1 MTSFWIFGGHALSVG
16 LVSAFVFLRYYRS
29 VTVIDVPTPILL
41 STQDMLVFLCS
52 LFEPLQFLVIAPAQD
67 LINLLTIDLIKNA
80 VWTEIDFSDGM
91 FWKFINS
98 LFAIFG
104 FWLLILGVVVFLKVL
119 RQILD
124 LPALLLLLLR
134 PLNFV
139 FLFSLF
145 TTFDCNEGYD
155 EFSVDDAF
163 MDVDCYESCWEGRH
177 LRYSIVVAIVIFSY
191 AVLSLCILN
200 NLSFM
205 LEGHQFVSTP
215 TFLMSR
221 IAVQVVLICLFKSR
235 RVLGSAWHSGL
246 HLSVLSV
253 YVLIISLRKSLNVPT
268 LNLWHTVVHVAV
280 LYLSLLAVLHES
292 LYPSMSLWSVLFLIG
307 VVLLVIGGKFKAKRL
322 PKLVLSPPK
331 VDEGRLFA
339 FAFRRVRGET
349 NIPKGFFTSNTQA
362 KGVKVQ

>member
-67 LINLLTIDLIKNA
+67 LINVLTIDLLKNA
-80 VWTEIDFSDGM
+80 AWTEIDFSDGM

-124 LPALLLLLLR
+124 LPAVLLLLLR

-139 FLFSLF
+139 FLFSLL

-163 MDVDCYESCWEGRH
+163 MDVDCYETCWEGRH
-177 LRYSIVVAIVIFSY
+177 LKYSISVGVVIFSY
-191 AVLSLCILN
+191 AVISLHTLN

-215 TFLMSR
+215 SFLMSR

-268 LNLWHTVVHVAV
+268 LNLWHRVVHVAV

-292 LYPSMSLWSVLFLIG
+292 LYPSTPLWSVLFLIS
-307 VVLLVIGGKFKAKRL
+307 VVLLVIGGKFKANRL
-322 PKLVLSPPK
+322 PKLVLSPPQ
-331 VDEGRLFA
+331 VDEGKLFA
-339 FAFRRVRGET
+339 FAFRRVRGALSL
-349 NIPKGFFTSNTQA
+349 SNNSFKLPRLRKT
-362 KGVKVQ
+362 K